1 LVYFRRLHDILDNSE
16 KRGRATRPQWLINGF
31 RQAILDSGLSHGP
44 VEGYPFTWFKS
55 LGTPRVVEE
64 RLDRAL
70 ANNSWLNQF
79 SNALLE
85 NLVAPVSNH
94 YPLLLHRC
102 YVSRPHA
109 PPRKFR
115 YENMWQLEPGF
126 MEIVTDSWN
135 LHLTDSITPKL
146 FACADDISVWSN
158 THCRKLKSN
167 IEDCHRKLKLLRGNN
182 AGMMQA
188 GLLELR

>member
-16 KRGRATRPQWLINGF
+16 KRGHATRPQWLINRF

-85 NLVAPVSNH
+85 NLVAPVSDH

-126 MEIVTDSWN
+126 MEIVTDS
-135 LHLTDSITPKL
+135 SSQIQ
-146 FACADDISVWSN
+146 I
-158 THCRKLKSN
+158 RK
-167 IEDCHRKLKLLRGNN
+167 CVA
-182 AGMMQA
+182 AGA
-188 GLLELR
+188 GF